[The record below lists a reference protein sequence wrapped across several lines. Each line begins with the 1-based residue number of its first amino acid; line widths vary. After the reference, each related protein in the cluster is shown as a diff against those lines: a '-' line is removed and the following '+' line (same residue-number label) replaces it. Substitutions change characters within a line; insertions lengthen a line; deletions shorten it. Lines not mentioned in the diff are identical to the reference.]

1 MNQYTDSQN
10 GFSIIP
16 LSEGSFT
23 VDKSKLFV
31 PFNTEEHE
39 LNSRPIGSLLVE
51 VQPFVIVTP
60 GDIILID
67 AGLGFKQQQTLQLH
81 ANLLKQGITADKV
94 TKVLMSH
101 LHKDHAGGISY
112 RNNVGHYQLSFP
124 NATYY
129 VQKQEY
135 DNAMEIGYPSYMT
148 EELAALEVSKQV
160 VWLNG
165 NGIIDD
171 FIQYE
176 LTGAHSRFHQVYWL
190 KIGNKTLFFGGDD
203 APQLQQMKSRFIA
216 KYDYNGKKC
225 MELRQ
230 Q

>member
-1 MNQYTDSQN
+1 
-10 GFSIIP
+10 
-16 LSEGSFT
+16 
-23 VDKSKLFV
+23 
-31 PFNTEEHE
+31 
-39 LNSRPIGSLLVE
+39 
-51 VQPFVIVTP
+51 
-60 GDIILID
+60 
-67 AGLGFKQQQTLQLH
+67 FKQQQTLQLH
-81 ANLLKQGITADKV
+81 ANLLKHGISANKV

-101 LHKDHAGGISY
+101 LHKDHAGGISF

-148 EELAALEVSKQV
+148 EELAALEISKQV

-165 NGIIDD
+165 NGVIDG

-176 LTGAHSRFHQVYWL
+176 LTGAHSQFHQVYWI
-190 KIGNKTLFFGGDD
+190 KIGQKTLFFGGDD

-216 KYDYNGKKC
+216 KYDFDGKKC

-230 Q
+230 QWWQQGQAEGWIFMFYHDVKTPFYGI